1 MRPLHH
7 PAAPLLVGV
16 ERRTCIS
23 YPIRKMN
30 SPRYALAVTML
41 AVCQLV
47 QAQTEPL
54 AQPVVPTATGIVE
67 GASASAVA
75 QPATSS
81 PPITPAPTQ
90 PPSRVEGEKP
100 QASATVSAEAKTP
113 PAAASAEQRII
124 RGTGQVIAPPKGM
137 PPLTGAPV
145 SFRFEEAPV
154 AEVVRTV
161 MGDILKVD
169 YVMHPP
175 LQGTVTLATRAPIP
189 PDQAVFLLES
199 ALQAN
204 GLALVRDARGTFHA
218 GRADALKNVAG
229 SIRQFS
235 GSNPSI
241 PPGYGAVIIPLQYIG
256 AGEMASILRPMV
268 APEAIVRVD
277 TVRNLLVMM
286 GTRTQA
292 EGWMDLVNTFD
303 VDLLKGMSVGV
314 FPLKHAT
321 VKEVEAALRLVSG
334 GGSAGS
340 ASPLP
345 GSALP
350 GTATATTSP
359 AAVAAAGSAT
369 LGESNPF
376 FGALRIM
383 PIERINS
390 ILVVTPRAA
399 YLDEARRWID
409 RLDKPSDGG
418 SEPQLF
424 IYPVQNG
431 NARHLAG
438 VLGGLF
444 GGSSGGAAATAN
456 NGIAPGLGSTT
467 GNSFGQAGGGNTF
480 GNTSMGGL
488 GNSRTGLASALTSG
502 GAGSGG
508 LNSLNRTNTPAATN
522 QAAATAMLGTIRV
535 VADDLNNS
543 ILVWGTRSEF
553 NKIEATLKR
562 LDLPLTQVLID
573 ASIIEVTLDD
583 SLQYGLQWTFSGD
596 ARNGYS
602 GRGAV
607 GGALSTAASSG
618 FSYALSNGAGTL
630 KATLSALASKSL
642 PKMIS
647 NPSLMVLDNHTATI
661 AVGDQVPVSTSTIT
675 SETTTVTSSTIQYK
689 DTGVNLSVTPSV
701 NAGNIVAMQI
711 DQTVTDAGETV
722 KDANNQL
729 KFLQRQI
736 SSKVAVRSGESIV
749 LGGLIKDNKSSSKEG
764 VPLLKDIPLVGGLFA
779 QNKSSGGRT
788 ELLVIITPR
797 VVRSDVD
804 IREVSEDL
812 RERLK
817 GLRAIEVDLPSGRN
831 PVTPKV
837 QSEQLAPAQVNSNG
851 WQ

>member
-1 MRPLHH
+1 M
-7 PAAPLLVGV
+7 
-16 ERRTCIS
+16 S
-23 YPIRKMN
+23 
-30 SPRYALAVTML
+30 
-41 AVCQLV
+41 
-47 QAQTEPL
+47 
-54 AQPVVPTATGIVE
+54 
-67 GASASAVA
+67 
-75 QPATSS
+75 
-81 PPITPAPTQ
+81 
-90 PPSRVEGEKP
+90 VEGEKSRTSTTN
-100 QASATVSAEAKTP
+100 SANAKAAP
-113 PAAASAEQRII
+113 EAAAAEPRII
-124 RGTGQVIAPPKGM
+124 RGNGQVIAPPKGM

-350 GTATATTSP
+350 GAATATTSP

-418 SEPQLF
+418 AEPQLF

-480 GNTSMGGL
+480 GNTSMGAL

-642 PKMIS
+642 LKMIS

-661 AVGDQVPVSTSTIT
+661 AVGDQVPVSTSAIT

>member
-1 MRPLHH
+1 
-7 PAAPLLVGV
+7 
-16 ERRTCIS
+16 
-23 YPIRKMN
+23 
-30 SPRYALAVTML
+30 
-41 AVCQLV
+41 
-47 QAQTEPL
+47 
-54 AQPVVPTATGIVE
+54 
-67 GASASAVA
+67 
-75 QPATSS
+75 
-81 PPITPAPTQ
+81 
-90 PPSRVEGEKP
+90 
-100 QASATVSAEAKTP
+100 
-113 PAAASAEQRII
+113 
-124 RGTGQVIAPPKGM
+124 
-137 PPLTGAPV
+137 
-145 SFRFEEAPV
+145 
-154 AEVVRTV
+154 

-175 LQGTVTLATRAPIP
+175 LQGTVTLATRNPIP

-268 APEAIVRVD
+268 SPEAIVRVD

-314 FPLKHAT
+314 FPLKHAS

-334 GGSAGS
+334 GGSGGS
-340 ASPLP
+340 ATSLP
-345 GSALP
+345 GSAMP
-350 GTATATTSP
+350 GTATASTSP
-359 AAVAAAGSAT
+359 AAVAAAGSVT

-431 NARHLAG
+431 NARHLAS

-444 GGSSGGAAATAN
+444 GGTGSGTTPTAN

-467 GNSFGQAGGGNTF
+467 SNSFGQTGVNNTF
-480 GNTSMGGL
+480 GNTSTGTL
-488 GNSRTGLASALTSG
+488 GNSRTGLASALTG
-502 GAGSGG
+502 GGG
-508 LNSLNRTNTPAATN
+508 GINSLNRTNTQGATN
-522 QAAATAMLGTIRV
+522 QAAASATLGTIRV

-553 NKIEATLKR
+553 NRVEAALKR

-573 ASIIEVTLDD
+573 ASIIEVTLNDD
-583 SLQYGLQWTFSGD
+583 LQYGLKWAFSGD
-596 ARNGYS
+596 AQSGYS
-602 GRGAV
+602 GSGSV
-607 GGALSTAASSG
+607 GSVPAITQG
-618 FSYALSNGAGTL
+618 FSYTLKNAAGLT
-630 KATLSALASKSL
+630 KATLSALADKSL
-642 PKMIS
+642 VKMLS

-661 AVGDQVPVSTSTIT
+661 SVGDQIPVRTATQ
-675 SETTTVTSSTIQYK
+675 TTPNGGGAAIVTDTIQYK
-689 DTGVNLSVTPSV
+689 DTGVNLAVTPSV
-701 NAGNIVAMQI
+701 TAGNVVAMQI
-711 DQTVTDAGETV
+711 DQTVTDAGSPDTTTNAGGGERP
-722 KDANNQL
+722 
-729 KFLQRQI
+729 FLQRQI

-749 LGGLIKDNKSSSKEG
+749 LGGLIKNNQTNRKTG
-764 VPLLKDIPLVGGLFA
+764 VPLLQNIPLIGNLFA
-779 QNKSSGGRT
+779 ENVSTGVRT

-797 VVRSDVD
+797 VVRTDVD

-817 GLRAIEVDLPSGRN
+817 GLRAIEVELPASSK
-831 PVTPKV
+831 PVETKV
-837 QSEQLAPAQVNSNG
+837 QATQPTPAQPN
-851 WQ
+851 

>member
-1 MRPLHH
+1 
-7 PAAPLLVGV
+7 
-16 ERRTCIS
+16 
-23 YPIRKMN
+23 MN

-47 QAQTEPL
+47 QAQTESS
-54 AQPVVPTATGIVE
+54 ATPVATDVTPGTPVPAEAASTQTTPPAVVSAPAPAE
-67 GASASAVA
+67 GEKSRTSNTISASAKA
-75 QPATSS
+75 
-81 PPITPAPTQ
+81 AP
-90 PPSRVEGEKP
+90 E
-100 QASATVSAEAKTP
+100 
-113 PAAASAEQRII
+113 AAAAEPRII
-124 RGTGQVIAPPKGM
+124 RGNGQVIAPPKGM
-137 PPLTGAPV
+137 PLLTGAPV

-314 FPLKHAT
+314 FPLKHAS

-340 ASPLP
+340 ASPLT
-345 GSALP
+345 GSALS

-418 SEPQLF
+418 AEPQLF

-444 GGSSGGAAATAN
+444 GGTGGGATTAAN
-456 NGIAPGLGSTT
+456 NGIAPSLGSTT

-602 GRGAV
+602 GRGAL
-607 GGALSTAASSG
+607 GGALSTAATSG
-618 FSYALSNGAGTL
+618 FSYALSNGSGTL

-642 PKMIS
+642 LKMIS

-797 VVRSDVD
+797 VVRTDVD

-817 GLRAIEVDLPSGRN
+817 GLRAIEVDLPVGRSPTGN
-831 PVTPKV
+831 NMQVPQPTPVQP
-837 QSEQLAPAQVNSNG
+837 N
-851 WQ
+851 

>member
-1 MRPLHH
+1 
-7 PAAPLLVGV
+7 
-16 ERRTCIS
+16 
-23 YPIRKMN
+23 MN

-47 QAQTEPL
+47 QAQTESSATPV
-54 AQPVVPTATGIVE
+54 AADVTRGTPVPAEAASTQSTPPAVVPA
-67 GASASAVA
+67 
-75 QPATSS
+75 
-81 PPITPAPTQ
+81 PAPA
-90 PPSRVEGEKP
+90 EGEKSRTSTTN
-100 QASATVSAEAKTP
+100 SANAKAAP
-113 PAAASAEQRII
+113 EVAAAEPRII
-124 RGTGQVIAPPKGM
+124 RGNGQVIAPPKGM

-444 GGSSGGAAATAN
+444 GGSSGGTAATAN

-602 GRGAV
+602 GRGAL
-607 GGALSTAASSG
+607 GGALSTAATSG
-618 FSYALSNGAGTL
+618 FSYALSNGSGTL

-642 PKMIS
+642 LKMIS

-689 DTGVNLSVTPSV
+689 DTGVTDRFTP
-701 NAGNIVAMQI
+701 
-711 DQTVTDAGETV
+711 
-722 KDANNQL
+722 
-729 KFLQRQI
+729 
-736 SSKVAVRSGESIV
+736 
-749 LGGLIKDNKSSSKEG
+749 
-764 VPLLKDIPLVGGLFA
+764 
-779 QNKSSGGRT
+779 
-788 ELLVIITPR
+788 
-797 VVRSDVD
+797 
-804 IREVSEDL
+804 VSL
-812 RERLK
+812 Y
-817 GLRAIEVDLPSGRN
+817 
-831 PVTPKV
+831 
-837 QSEQLAPAQVNSNG
+837 
-851 WQ
+851 